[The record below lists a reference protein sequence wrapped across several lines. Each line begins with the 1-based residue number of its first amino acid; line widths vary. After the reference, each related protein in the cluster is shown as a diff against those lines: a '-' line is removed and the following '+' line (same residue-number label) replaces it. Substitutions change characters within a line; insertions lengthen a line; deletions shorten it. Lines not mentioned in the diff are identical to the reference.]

1 MTGHLVVDPVA
12 DAPSSRARRSLRYAL
27 AHPGLVL
34 SVLVLLLVLGWVLAP
49 SVFTGQS
56 STSGTAGQQFQAPSW
71 QHLFGTDELG
81 RDVYARVVHGA
92 SLSLRAAAIAI
103 VMALVAGAVLG
114 LLAGYF
120 GGWLDTVVMRLVEMM
135 LSIPSVL
142 LSLVL
147 IGALGF
153 GTVNVGIAVG
163 VTGVAGTTRLMR
175 AQVLRARSATYVE
188 AAIISGTRWWRLLPR
203 YVLPDAIGPVLALA
217 ALDFGLAVL
226 AVSSLSFLGYGEPPP
241 SPEWGALI
249 SDGRNYLTSAWW
261 LTALPGLTVAA
272 VVLAANRLSRTVEN
286 ERSLR

>member
-1 MTGHLVVDPVA
+1 
-12 DAPSSRARRSLRYAL
+12 
-27 AHPGLVL
+27 
-34 SVLVLLLVLGWVLAP
+34 
-49 SVFTGQS
+49 
-56 STSGTAGQQFQAPSW
+56 
-71 QHLFGTDELG
+71 
-81 RDVYARVVHGA
+81 
-92 SLSLRAAAIAI
+92 
-103 VMALVAGAVLG
+103 
-114 LLAGYF
+114 
-120 GGWLDTVVMRLVEMM
+120 
-135 LSIPSVL
+135 VL

-175 AQVLRARSATYVE
+175 AQVLRARGATYVE
-188 AAIISGTRWWRLLPR
+188 AAIICGTRWWRLLPR
-203 YVLPDAIGPVLALA
+203 YILPDAIGPVLALA

-249 SDGRNYLTSAWW
+249 SDGRDYLTSAWW

-272 VVLAANRLSRTVEN
+272 VVLAANRLSRSVEN